1 MKWRTIALACIALAT
16 AALIAGCAGA
26 QTSGSSS
33 ASSAT
38 AQNSAS
44 AQASSS
50 ASSSSSGELIRS
62 SYEWP
67 DGRTGAVPKPDT
79 SGIITYLDVKDAA
92 AAIGYEGMTEAEAA
106 QYIEDLKAAGFA
118 FDIHEDRNT
127 TSYSFDA
134 RNSEKGGDWVQVT
147 FLPDEGKQGGT
158 STVIMVM
165 MF

>member
-1 MKWRTIALACIALAT
+1 MKGKSIVLACIALAT

-33 ASSAT
+33 ASSST

-50 ASSSSSGELIRS
+50 AGAPSSGALIAS

-67 DGRTGAVPKPDT
+67 EGKTGSVPKPET
-79 SGIITYLDVKDAA
+79 SGVITHLDVNDAA

-106 QYIEDLKAAGFA
+106 QYIEDLKAAGFT

-127 TSYSFDA
+127 SSYSFDA
-134 RNSEKGGDWVQVT
+134 RNAEKGGNWVQVT
-147 FLPDEGKQGGT
+147 FLPDDGKHGGT
-158 STVIMVM
+158 STVVMVM